1 MPKYVVTTPW
11 HGVKKGEILEL
22 NLKEINPAF
31 RTNLTA
37 VDDPSLTASQAVGD
51 SVVVLPLDDL
61 DSSDGRPP
69 FDWEAVRADVIAELD
84 DADMTYDSEAPA
96 AELAAMLP
104 HEVAEAIKLGAE

>member
-22 NLKEINPAF
+22 NLKDINPAF
-31 RTNLTA
+31 RTNLTP
-37 VDDPSLTASQAVGD
+37 VDDPSLRPAQSIGVSTEE
-51 SVVVLPLDDL
+51 LPLDDL
-61 DSSDGRPP
+61 NDEKQP
-69 FDWEAVRADVIAELD
+69 FDWERVRVDIIAELD
-84 DADMTYDSEAPA
+84 DADMTYDAEAPA